1 MKIIIFTE
9 NTFIMRRIVAALAVL
24 TLGCSVFGQQRYGIV
39 KYSANFMRSE
49 PDYESGLETQALMG
63 TPVLIH
69 GSSRYWLDI
78 STPDYRAWAN
88 AMGVVQM
95 DSLEIRDYIAAPKYI
110 CTSLW
115 AEVFTSPHKSS
126 PRMSDLVA
134 GDLLRMRVN
143 ADGKPA
149 GNKAFAA
156 VILPDGREG
165 YVRTSDAACFRVWAE
180 SRKAVAENVTASAM
194 RFLGT
199 PYMWGGYSS
208 KGLDCSGLVK
218 TAFFLNGVVLRR
230 NASQQAKEGVDVS
243 PEGFVPGKSEG
254 ALKPG
259 DLLFFG
265 KKATPD
271 SRERITHVAIYI
283 GNGRII
289 HSSQEVRINSLD
301 PEAEDYYSGAVNLV
315 RIRRICDEAGN
326 PYTSAR
332 VISSPEYFP
341 QKN

>member
-1 MKIIIFTE
+1 
-9 NTFIMRRIVAALAVL
+9 MRRIVAILAAL
-24 TLGCSVFGQQRYGIV
+24 TLCGGVSGQQKYGIV

-63 TPVLIH
+63 TPVLIC

-78 STPDYRAWAN
+78 RTPDYRAWTN

-95 DSLEIRDYIAAPKYI
+95 DSLEMRNYIAAPKYI
-110 CTSLW
+110 CTALW
-115 AEVFTSPHKSS
+115 SEVFTAPHKGSQ
-126 PRMSDLVA
+126 RMSDLVA
-134 GDLLRMRVN
+134 GDLLRMKVN

-149 GNKAFAA
+149 GNRAFSA
-156 VILPDGREG
+156 VLLPDGREG

-180 SRKAVAENVTASAM
+180 SRKAVAENVIASAM

-199 PYMWGGYSS
+199 PYLWGGCSS

-230 NASQQAKEGVDVS
+230 NASQQAEEGVEVS
-243 PEGFVPGKSEG
+243 PDGFVPGKDEG
-254 ALKPG
+254 CLKPG

-271 SRERITHVAIYI
+271 SRGRITHVAIYL

-301 PEAEDYYSGAVNLV
+301 PGAEDYYSGAVNLV
-315 RIRRICDEAGN
+315 RIRRICDEDGN
-326 PYTSAR
+326 TYTSAR
-332 VISSPEYFP
+332 VMSSPEYFP